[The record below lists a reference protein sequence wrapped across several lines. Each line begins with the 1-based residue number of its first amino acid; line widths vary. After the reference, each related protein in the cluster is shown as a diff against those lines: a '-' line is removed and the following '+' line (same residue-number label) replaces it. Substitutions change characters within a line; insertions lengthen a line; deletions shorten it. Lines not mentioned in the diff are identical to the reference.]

1 MDQQTIGWGMRCMQS
16 GRQLTKIRKIIES
29 WGLEVPKEA
38 AGKRLVAKIHIFA
51 AVFERQLGGLGTKK
65 VELNEERS
73 DKDEESD
80 DHDSF
85 SVRLGV
91 AKREIF
97 EATCYG
103 FTFKNVL
110 PTEGGEYFFEKI

>member
-1 MDQQTIGWGMRCMQS
+1 MQS

-29 WGLEVPKEA
+29 WGLEVPKET

-51 AVFERQLGGLGTKK
+51 AVFECQVGGLGAKK
-65 VELNEERS
+65 IELNEERS

-85 SVRLGV
+85 SVLVGV
-91 AKREIF
+91 RKVRFLRQHAL
-97 EATCYG
+97 A
-103 FTFKNVL
+103 
-110 PTEGGEYFFEKI
+110 

>member
-1 MDQQTIGWGMRCMQS
+1 MQS
-16 GRQLTKIRKIIES
+16 ERQLTKIRKIIES

-51 AVFERQLGGLGTKK
+51 AVFECQLGGLGAKK
-65 VELNEERS
+65 FELNEERS

-85 SVRLGV
+85 SVRFGV
-91 AKREIF
+91 RKV
-97 EATCYG
+97 
-103 FTFKNVL
+103 KVL
-110 PTEGGEYFFEKI
+110 RQRALV